1 MTYQQLLE
9 QLQSLSPERLA
20 DTVTV
25 LDPYTEEFT
34 AIIDTDVIN
43 EEIYDQLDPDHFYLI
58 MKAWVPPLVPIS
70 SYL

>member
-58 MKAWVPPLVPIS
+58 MKA
-70 SYL
+70 